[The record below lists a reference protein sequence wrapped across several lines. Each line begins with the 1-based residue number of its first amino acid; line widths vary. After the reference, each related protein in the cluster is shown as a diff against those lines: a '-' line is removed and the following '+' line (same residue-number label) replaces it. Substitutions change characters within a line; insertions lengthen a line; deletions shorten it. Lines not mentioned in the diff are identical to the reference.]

1 MDLKKDDEVWILDFP
16 FGKPLNIRGTIVG
29 KVGDDHY
36 NVLIDNGLM
45 EGDIVKYKYWKLFLI
60 DGEQDLVL

>member
-16 FGKPLNIRGTIVG
+16 FGKPLNIKGTIVG
-29 KVGDDHY
+29 KVGKDHY

-45 EGDIVKYKYWKLFLI
+45 EGSIVKYKYWKLFPV
-60 DGEQDLVL
+60 DGEKDLVL

>member
-1 MDLKKDDEVWILDFP
+1 MDLKKGDEVWILDFP

-29 KVGDDHY
+29 KVDEEHY

-45 EGDIVKYKYWKLFLI
+45 EGDVIKYKYWKLFLV